1 MSALGVDFLV
11 LIGFADID
19 ESCAVFDLLLGFLG
33 ADFLHLL
40 SIPES
45 LTLDCESPK
54 LSGMRPDP
62 RHLII
67 DLRPDALREAE
78 PLSSLLPN
86 PSRAVS
92 LAAIE
97 EERHEL
103 TSADG
108 PLVVICER
116 GVRSTLAARL
126 LRSDGLEA
134 QAYAGGVPA
143 LRLAL
148 KTA

>member
-1 MSALGVDFLV
+1 MDFLV
-11 LIGFADID
+11 LVGFADID
-19 ESCAVFDLLLGFLG
+19 EPRTVFDLLLGFLG

-45 LTLDCESPK
+45 LSLDCESPK
-54 LSGMRPDP
+54 LLCVPLEP
-62 RHLII
+62 HHLII

-97 EERHEL
+97 EERHGL
-103 TSADG
+103 TSADC

-116 GVRSTLAARL
+116 GIRSTLAARL

-143 LRLAL
+143 LRSAL

>member
-1 MSALGVDFLV
+1 MDFLV
-11 LIGFADID
+11 LIGFADIN
-19 ESCAVFDLLLGFLG
+19 EPRTVFDLLLGFLG

-45 LTLDCESPK
+45 LSLDCESPK
-54 LSGMRPDP
+54 LLSVPP
-62 RHLII
+62 EPHHLII

-92 LAAIE
+92 LAAVE
-97 EERHEL
+97 EGEHGL
-103 TSADG
+103 STADG

-116 GVRSTLAARL
+116 GVCSTLAARL

-134 QAYAGGVPA
+134 TAFPGGVPA
-143 LRLAL
+143 LRRA
-148 KTA
+148 